1 MCSYRLYSPGG
12 KYHCR
17 CSRVSAHSDKCP
29 IPYLAHIASAR
40 GFTRAALRCCPACLP
55 DEDPGEVPMIA
66 PAADEVIAL
75 RRSSPRKGCVRRGH
89 AAEGQRLAMRR
100 YLTSRQGGLSTPPYV
115 G

>member
-1 MCSYRLYSPGG
+1 
-12 KYHCR
+12 
-17 CSRVSAHSDKCP
+17 
-29 IPYLAHIASAR
+29 
-40 GFTRAALRCCPACLP
+40 
-55 DEDPGEVPMIA
+55 MIA